1 MIQTICFGFTYVF
14 EVLACFIFYENFY
27 RRKENKKT
35 ILLIYFLAFAIQYG
49 MSFVAVPLVNL
60 ISFVVCNFFVALI
73 CYESK
78 IKTCIFTTLM
88 LSAFMFITELLIVY
102 LSNFLFDI
110 YYLASWQNNDLV
122 LVIQASLSKLLFF
135 VVIFFLSKILK
146 NKETRQSPNKFTIML
161 GVLPLTSILNYYAIF
176 RLVVETPNSSPFG
189 VVLSACSILLLF
201 ANLFVFYIYEMVQ
214 KTNLEITQLQLEKQ
228 RGEISSEYYEL
239 LSKEYDNS
247 RIIIHDIKNHLNY
260 ISNKNRNGD
269 TKGVAEYID
278 AIYKDFGLD
287 SKIKYSGNKLIDV
300 ILNRYAEKCRRTGL
314 DLEIES
320 CGSNLEFMS
329 EVDTVALLDN
339 LFENAIEASMT
350 STDKKIT
357 FSMYRKASSLTV
369 TDYVVVSLTNS
380 CDAEPKSRNGEL
392 LSSKAN
398 AMSHGIGTK
407 SIRRI
412 VNKYNGSFDWQ
423 YDKKEREFKASAVLQ
438 IN

>member
-1 MIQTICFGFTYVF
+1 MIQSVCYAFIYLF
-14 EVLACFIFYENFY
+14 EVLACFMFFENFY
-27 RRKENKKT
+27 VRKQSTT
-35 ILLIYFLAFAIQYG
+35 ICIIAYFLAFVIQFAVC
-49 MSFVAVPLVNL
+49 FVTVPLVNL
-60 ISFVVCNFFVALI
+60 ISFMICNFLIAMI
-73 CYESK
+73 CYESNFK
-78 IKTCIFTTLM
+78 ICIFTTLM
-88 LSAFMFITELLIVY
+88 LSFFMFITEMIVLYTSTYIFKIDFAAYENNLLT
-102 LSNFLFDI
+102 
-110 YYLASWQNNDLV
+110 LV
-122 LVIQASLSKLLFF
+122 TQSSLSKLLFF
-135 VVIFFLSKILK
+135 IVVFLVSKFLK
-146 NKETRQSPNKFTIML
+146 NKANQKTNNKVN
-161 GVLPLTSILNYYAIF
+161 VLLALFPLTSIVNLHVLYFWGVKTSY
-176 RLVVETPNSSPFG
+176 TSPFNAI
-189 VVLSACSILLLF
+189 LSVCSILLLF

-214 KTNLEITQLQLEKQ
+214 KANLEITQLQLEKQ

-260 ISNKNRNGD
+260 ISNKNSEGD

-339 LFENAIEASMT
+339 LFENAIEASMI

-380 CDAEPKSRNGEL
+380 CDTEPKSRNGEL

-398 AMSHGIGTK
+398 VLSHGIGTK
-407 SIRRI
+407 SIKRI
-412 VNKYNGSFDWQ
+412 VNKYNGNFDWQ
-423 YDKKEREFKASAVLQ
+423 YDKEEKEFKASAVLQ